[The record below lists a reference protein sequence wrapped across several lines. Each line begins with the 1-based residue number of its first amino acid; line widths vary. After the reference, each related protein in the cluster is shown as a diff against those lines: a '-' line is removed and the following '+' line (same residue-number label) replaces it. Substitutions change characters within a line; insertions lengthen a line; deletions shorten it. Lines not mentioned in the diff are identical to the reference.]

1 LSERRKP
8 PPLSV
13 MVIVVFA
20 LFSAISLI
28 VIFLLSLPCILPI
41 PFFWSVGPGMFL
53 LVIGFPIIISTLR
66 SLRIHRA
73 FGDELYKTKEESKL
87 ITTGPYGYTRNPLYL
102 SATILFLGWSL
113 VLMSTYLLIVTVLF
127 LLLFRFAAK
136 WEEEELTERFG
147 EEYLSYKEKVP
158 LFFPRLRKE

>member
-1 LSERRKP
+1 MIERRKP
-8 PPLSV
+8 PPLRV

-20 LFSAISLI
+20 LFSVISLI
-28 VIFLLSLPCILPI
+28 VIILLSLPYILPI
-41 PFFWSVGPGMFL
+41 PFFWSVGTGIFL
-53 LVIGFPIIISTLR
+53 LVIGFPIMISTLR

-73 FGDELYKTKEESKL
+73 FGDELYRTKEESKL
-87 ITTGPYGYTRNPLYL
+87 ITTGPYTYTRNPLYL

-113 VLMSTYLLIVTVLF
+113 VLMSTYLLIVTVF
-127 LLLFRFAAK
+127 FFLLFRFAAK

-147 EEYLSYKEKVP
+147 EEYLSYKERVP

>member
-1 LSERRKP
+1 MSERRKP

-20 LFSAISLI
+20 LFSATSFI
-28 VIFLLSLPCILPI
+28 VIFLLSLPYALPI
-41 PFFWSVGPGMFL
+41 PFFWSVGTGIVL
-53 LVIGFPIIISTLR
+53 LVIGFPIMISTLR

-87 ITTGPYGYTRNPLYL
+87 ITTGPYAFTRNPLYL

-127 LLLFRFAAK
+127 LLFFRFAAK

-147 EEYLSYKEKVP
+147 EGYLSYKAKVP